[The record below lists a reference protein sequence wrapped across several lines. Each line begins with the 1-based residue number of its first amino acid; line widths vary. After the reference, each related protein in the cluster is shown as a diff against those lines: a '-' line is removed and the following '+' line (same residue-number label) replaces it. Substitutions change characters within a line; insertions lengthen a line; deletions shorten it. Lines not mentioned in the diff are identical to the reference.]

1 MIFEDVISL
10 TRKLISFNTVN
21 PDGNEGEIARFVGKL
36 LSENGFEV
44 GYNQLD
50 KDRLTVIAEKGLTSL
65 SPPIILTGHFDT
77 VPFWEK
83 QWKEAPL
90 SGTIKDGK
98 IYGRGSSDMKGGLA
112 AMIVASLQ
120 AFKESVPLGGVRLIF
135 TAGEEP
141 GCTGAKHLA
150 ESGYDLGKAAAII
163 VGEPTSNVPAI
174 GHKGALYLKATT
186 SGKTAH
192 SSMPVLGD
200 NAIYKAARAI
210 TKIENFKFQADRDE
224 LHGFPT
230 INVGL
235 INGGKNINS
244 VPDYAEFTVD
254 IRSTDKIIHSEILKW
269 LSLELGEEVLIEKLV
284 DLMPVS
290 SSESAP
296 FVQLVYSVCGVEPE
310 KGVFQKSLPYMT
322 DGAVL
327 QQLYGGVPTVILGPG
342 QPEMAHQTDE
352 FCYTSKIEEAV
363 EIYKNIILKAGGI
376 SDDKIS

>member
-10 TRKLISFNTVN
+10 TRKLISFNTIN
-21 PDGNEGEIARFVGKL
+21 PEGNEQEIAIFVGKL
-36 LSENGFEV
+36 LSGNGFAVNYHQLAKNRLTLIAENG
-44 GYNQLD
+44 
-50 KDRLTVIAEKGLTSL
+50 LTGL
-65 SPPIILTGHFDT
+65 SPPIVLTGHFDT
-77 VPFWEK
+77 VPFGEK
-83 QWKEAPL
+83 HWKEDPL

-120 AFKESVPLGGVRLIF
+120 VFKESVPLGGVRLIF

-141 GCTGAKHLA
+141 GCIGAKHLA
-150 ESGYDLGKAAAII
+150 ESGYDLGKAGAII

-174 GHKGALYLKATT
+174 GHKGALYLKVSA

-192 SSMPVLGD
+192 SSMPELGD

-210 TKIENFKFQADRDE
+210 TKIENFKFRADRDE

-235 INGGKNINS
+235 VNGGKNLNS
-244 VPDYAEFTVD
+244 VPDHAEFTIDV
-254 IRSTDKIIHSEILKW
+254 RSTDKLKHSEILDR
-269 LSLELGEEVLIEKLV
+269 LTLELGNEVSIEKLV
-284 DLMPVS
+284 DLPAVS
-290 SSESAP
+290 SSETSP
-296 FVQLVYSVCGVEPE
+296 FVQLVYTVCGIDTE
-310 KGVFQKSLPYMT
+310 KTTIQKSLPYMT

-327 QQLYGGVPTVILGPG
+327 QQLYNGIPTIILGPG

-352 FCYTSKIEEAV
+352 FCYISKIEEAV
-363 EIYKNIILKAGGI
+363 TIYRKIILKYGGI
-376 SDDKIS
+376 CL